1 MDRLLLDLLFDF
13 AIVSGLS
20 VAVLAVAVFAMPWA
34 AILWDLNL
42 NSKSDDLAAV
52 AVEEGMI
59 DLFISAAVTVEQ
71 YGKVKWNKNLQAL
84 FLSSFANIMPA
95 ILRIL
100 RIDEIS
106 SRLLSYRD
114 TNRYHVDYVH
124 YSNKGSTSDLGSF
137 FDWLRFDRDRDFS
150 GFKIAWATST
160 TSLNSTSGSFKIQV
174 T

>member
-71 YGKVKWNKNLQAL
+71 YGKVKWNKNLLKRYFFPASPTLCLL
-84 FLSSFANIMPA
+84 F
-95 ILRIL
+95 
-100 RIDEIS
+100 
-106 SRLLSYRD
+106 
-114 TNRYHVDYVH
+114 YVF
-124 YSNKGSTSDLGSF
+124 Y
-137 FDWLRFDRDRDFS
+137 
-150 GFKIAWATST
+150 
-160 TSLNSTSGSFKIQV
+160 V
-174 T
+174 